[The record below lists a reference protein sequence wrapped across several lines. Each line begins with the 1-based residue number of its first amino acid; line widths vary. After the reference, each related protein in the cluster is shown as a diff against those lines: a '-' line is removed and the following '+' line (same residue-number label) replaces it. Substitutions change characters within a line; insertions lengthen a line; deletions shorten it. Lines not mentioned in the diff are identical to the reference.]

1 MKNLQ
6 LLGLTDA
13 NAILKQVMSDQLKT
27 TNNVFIIYYRVKIQ
41 IYKNLVLLKTWFL
54 MKKAK
59 L

>member
-27 TNNVFIIYYRVKIQ
+27 TNNVFIIY
-41 IYKNLVLLKTWFL
+41 
-54 MKKAK
+54 
-59 L
+59 